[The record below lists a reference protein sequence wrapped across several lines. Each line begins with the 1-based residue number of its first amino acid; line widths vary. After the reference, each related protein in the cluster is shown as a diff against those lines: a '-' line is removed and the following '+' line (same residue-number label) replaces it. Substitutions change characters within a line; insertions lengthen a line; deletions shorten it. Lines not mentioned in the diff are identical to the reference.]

1 MRGPGRGRAVMKPI
15 MLVFAASSLSACA
28 LGTPRPDHSD
38 PEYRARRAF
47 DALHL
52 DAFPV
57 ARNDLQWLAARCEAG
72 ARGRRALLLLA
83 AAELDPENRHGS
95 PHRAARAAASYLLLP
110 DADGEHVP
118 LARALYRLAIDGGA
132 TPADAQALAGE
143 DGPLFAG
150 RFDTCDAD
158 GPVDSTL
165 SLPTTP
171 IETSAARMQAL
182 EASVLALRT
191 ESDSLR
197 VRAEQL
203 ETELERISELL
214 REGGRARA
222 TGGRR

>member
-1 MRGPGRGRAVMKPI
+1 MMKLG
-15 MLVFAASSLSACA
+15 MLVFAACTLSACA
-28 LGTPRPDHSD
+28 LRAPRPDNGD
-38 PEYRARRAF
+38 PDYRARRAF

-72 ARGRRALLLLA
+72 ERGRRALLLLA
-83 AAELDPENRHGS
+83 AAELDPQNRLGS

-118 LARALYRLAIDGGA
+118 LARALYRLAIDRGA

-158 GPVDSTL
+158 VPVDPTL

-171 IETSAARMQAL
+171 VETTAARMQAL
-182 EASVLALRT
+182 EAAA
-191 ESDSLR
+191 DSLR
-197 VRAEQL
+197 VHADQL

-214 REGGRARA
+214 REGGRVPA
-222 TGGRR
+222 TGARR